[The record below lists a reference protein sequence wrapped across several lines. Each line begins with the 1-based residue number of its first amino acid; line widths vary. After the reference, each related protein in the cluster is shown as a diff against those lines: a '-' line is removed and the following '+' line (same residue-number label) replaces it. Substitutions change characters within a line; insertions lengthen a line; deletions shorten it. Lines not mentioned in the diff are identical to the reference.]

1 MTLREAD
8 GMATVDVADT
18 GRGLPSEGRSRL
30 TEPYM
35 TTRVKGTGLGLAIV
49 RKAIEEHG
57 GSFRLIDR
65 GADGMGGATAR
76 LTLPVGGP
84 PQSEDKNAA
93 TGLQEAPQD
102 PSIRKPQPNKAVA
115 STPEPVGTNGA
126 TVPDQERR

>member
-1 MTLREAD
+1 MCKTLNIKVLPYFHCYRGSA
-8 GMATVDVADT
+8 GKVAQFSASVSKVY
-18 GRGLPSEGRSRL
+18 R
-30 TEPYM
+30 
-35 TTRVKGTGLGLAIV
+35 I

-126 TVPDQERR
+126 TVPDQERW